1 MESAATAH
9 RDHLSLEIIR
19 IRNHAIRSLMTDH
32 GLELHQIMNVTLS
45 DIDLDRKRLGVE
57 QHSDAAPRYLSLSHA
72 TATALAHYLRVR
84 SPSREKKLFLSE
96 HATDRSCSLTRTIE
110 WQSFS

>member
-9 RDHLSLEIIR
+9 HDHLFLEIIR
-19 IRNHAIRSLMTDH
+19 IRNHAIRALMTEH

-45 DIDLDRKRLGVE
+45 DIDLAEKRLGIE
-57 QHSDAAPRYLSLSHA
+57 QHSGSTSRYVALSNA
-72 TATALAHYLRVR
+72 TAAALAHYLRVR

-96 HATDRSCSLTRTIE
+96 QTADRSCSLTRTFE

>member
-1 MESAATAH
+1 MESAATTH
-9 RDHLSLEIIR
+9 HDHLFLEIIR
-19 IRNHAIRSLMTDH
+19 IRNHAIRALMIEH

-45 DIDLDRKRLGVE
+45 DIDLTEKRLEVE
-57 QHSDAAPRYLSLSHA
+57 RHGGSTPRCVSLSHA
-72 TATALAHYLRVR
+72 AATALAHYLRVR

-96 HATDRSCSLTRTIE
+96 HTSDRSCSLTRTFE

>member
-1 MESAATAH
+1 MESPASEH
-9 RDHLSLEIIR
+9 HDHLFLEIIR
-19 IRNHAIRSLMTDH
+19 IRNYAIRALMTEH

-45 DIDLDRKRLGVE
+45 DIDLIQKRLGLE
-57 QHSDAAPRYLSLSHA
+57 QDDDSTPHYVNLSNG

-96 HATDRSCSLTRTIE
+96 QTTDRSCSLTRTLE